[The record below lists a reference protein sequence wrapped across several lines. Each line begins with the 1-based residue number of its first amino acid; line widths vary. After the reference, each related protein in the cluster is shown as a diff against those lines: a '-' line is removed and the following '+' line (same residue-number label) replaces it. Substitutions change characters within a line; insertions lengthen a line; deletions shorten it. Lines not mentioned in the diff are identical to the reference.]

1 MENKIGGKNMK
12 RILSLVICL
21 MLVSVTAAFAAKVTA
36 TGEGPNKETALA
48 TAMRRAVEQGVGAFV
63 KSDTTVIDSALV
75 DDKIL
80 SHSRGYVTS
89 YKIIREGKTEDG
101 FAVTISAT
109 VDSKLLKGDIDAL
122 TILRKNAVVGNPRI
136 LVAFS
141 NKSKDKLFKDKE
153 FTEEIYNGIVE
164 ALTDKQFRV
173 VDKASA
179 ERFSMQQ
186 AETHEIDVDL
196 NRAAAYGLKYH
207 AEYTLFYN
215 VSGVVRE
222 GAIGK
227 SVLLNVKTQLID
239 NTRSQVITS
248 KKVEQTGM
256 GQTVDQALEK
266 AARDGGRKIVNPMI
280 DVLSRHWM
288 EMQQNGALYTIILD
302 GVEDPEEIAQFTEMF
317 EKFPLAS
324 GAREVESGGGKTTFE
339 ASYKGK
345 RDQLDRDVLR
355 TAKELGWTMKKIRA
369 EGARSTWKKQ

>member
-1 MENKIGGKNMK
+1 MK
-12 RILSLVICL
+12 RILVLALGL
-21 MLVSVTAAFAAKVTA
+21 MLISVSAAFAATVTA
-36 TGEGPNKETALA
+36 TGEGPAKDVALA
-48 TAMRRAVEQGVGAFV
+48 TAMRRAVEQGVGTFI
-63 KSDTTVIDSALV
+63 KSDSTVVDSALV

-80 SHSRGYVTS
+80 SHSKGYVTS
-89 YKIIREGKTEDG
+89 YKIIKEEKNADG
-101 FAVTISAT
+101 VVITISAN
-109 VDSKLLKGDIDAL
+109 VDNKLIKGDIDAL

-141 NKSKDKLFKDKE
+141 NKSKDKIFKDKE

-164 ALTDKQFRV
+164 SLTDKQFRV

-196 NRAAAYGLKYH
+196 NKAAAYGLKFH

-227 SVLLNVKTQLID
+227 SVLVNVKTQLID

-248 KKVEQTGM
+248 KKVEQSGM
-256 GQTVDQALEK
+256 GQTVEQALEK
-266 AARDGGRKIVNPMI
+266 AAREGGKKIVNPMI
-280 DVLSRHWM
+280 DVLQKHWM
-288 EMQQNGALYTIILD
+288 DQQQNGAMYTIIID
-302 GVEDPEEIAQFTEMF
+302 GVDDPEQIAKFTEMF
-317 EKFPLAS
+317 EKFPLAT
-324 GAREVESGGGKTTFE
+324 GAKEVESGGGKTTFE
-339 ASYKGK
+339 ATYKGK
-345 RDQLDRDVLR
+345 RDQLDRDVIR
-355 TAKELGWTMKKIRA
+355 VAKELGWTMKKIRA